1 MNNPKFAPYF
11 SNCLG
16 ALDGTHV
23 DMHLPAVNQPCY
35 RNKKQGLSQNVLAVC
50 NFEMEFTFVLPGW
63 EGSAHNVRVLQDAQS
78 NHGFITPSHRYWLGD
93 AGYSN
98 SEHVLVP
105 YQGTK
110 YHLKEQQR
118 AGLK

>member
-23 DMHLPAVNQPCY
+23 DMHLPITDQPRY
-35 RNKKQGLSQNVLAVC
+35 RNRKQGLSQNVLAVC
-50 NFEMEFTFVLPGW
+50 NCEMEFTYILPGW
-63 EGSAHNVRVLQDAQS
+63 EGSAHDVRVLQDAQFE
-78 NHGFITPSHRYWLGD
+78 HGFVTPPNRYWLGD

-105 YQGTK
+105 YRGTR
-110 YHLKEQQR
+110 YHLKEQIKASQ
-118 AGLK
+118 K